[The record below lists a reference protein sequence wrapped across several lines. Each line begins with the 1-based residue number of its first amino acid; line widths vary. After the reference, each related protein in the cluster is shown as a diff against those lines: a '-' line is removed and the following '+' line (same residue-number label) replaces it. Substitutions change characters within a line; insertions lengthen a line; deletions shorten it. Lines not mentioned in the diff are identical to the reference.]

1 MDKFKISILEYL
13 GKLEQGVLVLLSIV
27 YNNQYYEATF
37 FYTNEKLVLT
47 VQEDLEKDLG
57 HEITKDDDYPN
68 IIKFIIS
75 KIVTFNEIYNRLDPV
90 NLGRWFKKTEV

>member
-37 FYTNEKLVLT
+37 FI
-47 VQEDLEKDLG
+47 Q
-57 HEITKDDDYPN
+57 TKN
-68 IIKFIIS
+68 
-75 KIVTFNEIYNRLDPV
+75 
-90 NLGRWFKKTEV
+90 